1 MKNSI
6 FVNFSIL
13 VTGVLFGQT
22 GINGGP
28 VNTPAPNVTD
38 GVFMKTQIPTKRMV
52 PYEPVREADVI
63 WSKRVWR
70 TLDLREKMNHPLYF
84 PFDKYDASNN
94 WIKNTSRWSLYT
106 VMKHHILLGDL
117 VMYSPYNPAQF
128 TMKDG
133 DEFKYPVYEKN
144 GKNYYND
151 SVFKDQ
157 VFFYMG
163 SLSAEST
170 DALKNVDNEDST
182 ILLADGTYKTIYPPQ
197 DSLWTL
203 TEDVIQYRIKEDWF
217 FDKERS
223 VLDVRILGIAP
234 IVQPADPT
242 SGSRGEY
249 KELFWLYFPECRF
262 VFNNYF
268 YFNSQN
274 DASQMSFDDM
284 FWKRNFS
291 STIYKE
297 NNVFDR
303 KIETYKVGVD
313 ALMESNKITETIR
326 NFEHDVWSF

>member
-1 MKNSI
+1 MKNSVFLSL
-6 FVNFSIL
+6 FVAVSST
-13 VTGVLFGQT
+13 VMSQQP
-22 GINGGP
+22 INGGP

-38 GVFMKTQIPTKRMV
+38 GVYMKTQIPTKRMV

-84 PFDKYDASNN
+84 PHDSYDPANN
-94 WIKNTSRWSLYT
+94 WVKNTSRWSLYT
-106 VMKHHILLGDL
+106 TLKHHVLLGDL
-117 VMYSPYNPAQF
+117 VIYSPYNPAAY
-128 TMKDG
+128 TMLDG
-133 DEFKYPVYEKN
+133 DEFKYPVFEKN

-151 SVFKDQ
+151 SLFRDAVFY
-157 VFFYMG
+157 YMG
-163 SLSAEST
+163 KMDAQST
-170 DALKNVDNEDST
+170 FPLKNSFGEDSSIT
-182 ILLADGTYKTIYPPQ
+182 DDSGTVIFIYPPQ
-197 DSLWTL
+197 EQTWTKSH
-203 TEDVIQYRIKEDWF
+203 EIVQYRLKEDWF

-223 VLDVRILGIAP
+223 VLDVRIMGIAP
-234 IVQPADPT
+234 VVQDIDE
-242 SGSRGEY
+242 SGQPKAL
-249 KELFWLYFPECRF
+249 KEMFWLYFPECRF
-262 VFNNYF
+262 VLNNYF

-284 FWKRNFS
+284 FWKRNFA